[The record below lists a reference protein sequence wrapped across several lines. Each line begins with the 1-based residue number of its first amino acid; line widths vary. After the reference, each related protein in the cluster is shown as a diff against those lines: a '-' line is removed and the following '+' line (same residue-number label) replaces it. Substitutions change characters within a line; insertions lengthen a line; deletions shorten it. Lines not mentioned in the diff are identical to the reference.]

1 MSIQKAFIFS
11 PEEGVIGEVHLVGG
25 VADPVVQQGDHC
37 SQCEIL
43 VTRYVKN
50 IFFQNNIYVTVFCQN
65 QLLACQMLCPNLK
78 FNFFI
83 IS

>member
-50 IFFQNNIYVTVFCQN
+50 IVSQNNIYVTVLSKSVTCLSNALPKSEVYF
-65 QLLACQMLCPNLK
+65 
-78 FNFFI
+78 FFI
-83 IS
+83 S